1 MEKDVKNLNQSIIK
15 AFTLLDA
22 FTPDKKE
29 WGVRELANKTGYN
42 KSTTYRLLSTLV
54 SLHIVYQNKNDKYS
68 LGSKLFELGN
78 RVSLYESLAS
88 ISNEPIKNIA
98 LNIEETVLLGV
109 LKESQVLYINKA
121 DSLNGLKISTSIGSY
136 QPTHATATGKL
147 LMAHASM
154 SELQSYLKNNRFQ
167 SFTKNTITESK
178 ALLNELQ
185 TIKKQGYSL
194 DLEEFE
200 LGLICI
206 AIPVFNK
213 KGEVIAGVS
222 ASGPSSRFKMENV
235 EKYISILQKGVSR
248 IEQSL

>member
-1 MEKDVKNLNQSIIK
+1 MKKDIKNLNQSIIK
-15 AFTLLDA
+15 AFTVLDA
-22 FTPDKKE
+22 FTPEKKE

-54 SLHIVYQNKNDKYS
+54 SLHIIHQNENEKYS

-78 RVSLYESLAS
+78 RVSLYESLTT
-88 ISNEPIKNIA
+88 ISNHPIRDIA
-98 LNIEETVLLGV
+98 LEIEETVLLGV
-109 LKESQVLYINKA
+109 LREKQVLYINKA

-136 QPTHATATGKL
+136 QPVYATATGKL
-147 LMAHASM
+147 LMAFS
-154 SELQSYLKNNRFQ
+154 SLEKQNSYLQSQTFNSL
-167 SFTKNTITESK
+167 TEHTITSIP
-178 ALLNELQ
+178 ALRKEFNI
-185 TIKKQGYSL
+185 IKKQGFSL

-213 KGEVIAGVS
+213 KGEVIASVS

-235 EKYISILQKGVSR
+235 ERYISMLQKGASV
-248 IEQSL
+248 IEESL

>member
-15 AFTLLDA
+15 AFKVLDA

-29 WGVRELANKTGYN
+29 WGVRELAAKTGYN

-54 SLHIVYQNKNDKYS
+54 SLHIVYQNENEKYS

-78 RVSLYESLAS
+78 RVSLYESLTT
-88 ISNEPIKNIA
+88 ISNQPIRNIA
-98 LNIEETVLLGV
+98 LDIEETVLLGV
-109 LKESQVLYINKA
+109 LKENQVLYINKA
-121 DSLNGLKISTSIGSY
+121 DSLNGLKISTSIGSH
-136 QPTHATATGKL
+136 QPIYATATGKL
-147 LMAHASM
+147 LMAFS
-154 SELQSYLKNNRFQ
+154 SLEKQKNYLYQNTFG
-167 SFTKNTITESK
+167 SLTKNTITNISS
-178 ALLNELQ
+178 LQ
-185 TIKKQGYSL
+185 SEFNKIKKQGYSL

-213 KGEVIAGVS
+213 KGEVIAGIS

-235 EKYISILQKGVSR
+235 EKYISIMQNGVSL
-248 IEQSL
+248 IERFL

>member
-88 ISNEPIKNIA
+88 ISNESIKNIA

-147 LMAHASM
+147 LMAHASKG
-154 SELQSYLKNNRFQ
+154 ELQSYLKNNRFQ
-167 SFTKNTITESK
+167 SFTKNTITDSK
-178 ALLNELQ
+178 ALFNELQ

>member
-88 ISNEPIKNIA
+88 ISNEPIKSIA

-136 QPTHATATGKL
+136 QPAHATATGKL
-147 LMAHASM
+147 LMAHASKG
-154 SELQSYLKNNRFQ
+154 ELQSYLKNNRFQ
-167 SFTKNTITESK
+167 SFTKNTITDSK
-178 ALLNELQ
+178 TLLNELQ
-185 TIKKQGYSL
+185 TIKSQGYSL